1 MMKKKLSE
9 SEEDDFICGAYVDTE
24 NFLDTLERFGF
35 KNPAKCSS
43 CDDYGCSSALGDYI
57 QRMLNRFEE

>member
-1 MMKKKLSE
+1 MKKKLSE
-9 SEEDDFICGAYVDTE
+9 SEEDEFTYGAYRDTE

-35 KNPAKCSS
+35 KNPGRCYE
-43 CDDYGCSSALGDYI
+43 CQDYGCFTAISDFI